1 MTSAVTARMKRGLFT
16 LLTASLVFTGL
27 FFTSLFFP
35 GGWIKTASAERL
47 TIAENLVSELLTELE
62 DIEAKST
69 TLSKEARKE
78 RLTSIMDTYF
88 DVEGI
93 TRFTAGRYWR
103 AASKEQRQTYSELFR
118 GVLLS
123 EASNRFEQILNFSFT
138 PTNAQARGDKLILVT
153 GIARDQSGQIP
164 DTEIIWRLSAQKGK
178 PIQIIDLE
186 IENISML
193 KTQQDE
199 NTALIKRNG
208 GDFSALIDAMRV
220 RLESVNSQTT
230 N

>member
-1 MTSAVTARMKRGLFT
+1 MTSTINAQMKRGRFI
-16 LLTASLVFTGL
+16 LLTASLFFASLVF
-27 FFTSLFFP
+27 S
-35 GGWIKTASAERL
+35 GGWVQTAAAERL
-47 TIAENLVSELLTELE
+47 TIAENLVSELLAELE
-62 DIEAKST
+62 EIEAKSS
-69 TLSKEARKE
+69 TLSTEARKE
-78 RLTSIMDTYF
+78 RLTNIMDTYF

-103 AASKEQRQTYSELFR
+103 AASTEQRQTYSELFR

-153 GIARDQSGQIP
+153 GIAMDQSGQIP
-164 DTEIIWRLSAQKGK
+164 DTEIIWRLSARKGK

-199 NTALIKRNG
+199 NTALIKRSG
-208 GDFSALIDAMRV
+208 GDFSALIEAMRT
-220 RLESVNSQTT
+220 RLENVNSQMT

>member
-1 MTSAVTARMKRGLFT
+1 MTSAINAQIKQGLFI
-16 LLTASLVFTGL
+16 LLTASVL
-27 FFTSLFFP
+27 FV
-35 GGWIKTASAERL
+35 GGWIHTAAAERL

-62 DIEAKST
+62 SIEANAS
-69 TLSKEARKE
+69 TLSPEARKE
-78 RLTSIMDTYF
+78 RLTNIMNTYF

-103 AASKEQRQTYSELFR
+103 AASTEQRQAYSELFR

-123 EASNRFEQILNFSFT
+123 EASNRFDQILNFDFT
-138 PTNAQARGDKLILVT
+138 PTNAQARGDKLILVK
-153 GIARDQSGQIP
+153 GIATDQSGQIP
-164 DTEIIWRLSAQKGK
+164 DTEIIWRLSAQKGR

-199 NTALIKRNG
+199 NTALIKRSG
-208 GDFSALIDAMRV
+208 GDFSALIAAMRV
-220 RLESVNSQTT
+220 RLESVNSQTA

>member
-1 MTSAVTARMKRGLFT
+1 MMVAVNAKMKQRRFI
-16 LLTASLVFTGL
+16 LLTASLFVA
-27 FFTSLFFP
+27 SLFFS
-35 GGWIKTASAERL
+35 GGWVQPAAAERL
-47 TIAENLVSELLTELE
+47 TIAENLVNGLLAELE
-62 DIEAKST
+62 DIEAKGST
-69 TLSKEARKE
+69 LGTEARKE

-88 DVEGI
+88 DVDGI

-118 GVLLS
+118 GILLS
-123 EASNRFEQILNFSFT
+123 EASNRFEQLLNFSFT
-138 PTNAQARGDKLILVT
+138 PTKAQARGDKLILVT

-208 GDFSALIDAMRV
+208 GDFTALINAMRT
-220 RLESVNSQTT
+220 RLESVNSQTA

>member
-1 MTSAVTARMKRGLFT
+1 MTSTVNAQMKRGFFI
-16 LLTASLVFTGL
+16 LLIS
-27 FFTSLFFP
+27 SLFFV
-35 GGWIKTASAERL
+35 GGWIQTAAAERL
-47 TIAENLVSELLTELE
+47 TIAENLVSELLAELE
-62 DIEAKST
+62 EIEAKGS
-69 TLSKEARKE
+69 TLSPEARKQH
-78 RLTSIMDTYF
+78 LTNIMDTYF

-103 AASKEQRQTYSELFR
+103 AASKEDRQLYSELFR

-123 EASNRFEQILNFSFT
+123 EASTRFEQILNFSFT
-138 PTNAQARGDKLILVT
+138 PTKAQARGTKLILVT

-164 DTEIIWRLSAQKGK
+164 DTEIIWRLSAQEGK

-208 GDFSALIDAMRV
+208 GDFSVLIEAMRI
-220 RLESVNSQTT
+220 RLESVNSQMAAQ
-230 N
+230 